1 MFYPINCIA
10 KFLQL
15 GLCPMVPDF
24 TWDYMSHGPVSHMGL
39 CPTVLHVTWD
49 YVPQS
54 LHLGLCPM
62 VPVSLGTMS
71 RSPPPLGTMSHGPTS
86 HMGLCPTV
94 PYVTW
99 DYVPQ
104 SHFTW
109 DYVPW
114 SLSSLG
120 TICPMVP
127 GLKWDSVLQ
136 LNKGSLNDHFPYLI
150 IMVWSKENCPK
161 S

>member
-1 MFYPINCIA
+1 
-10 KFLQL
+10 
-15 GLCPMVPDF
+15 MVPDF
-24 TWDYMSHGPVSHMGL
+24 TWDYMSHGPACHMGL
-39 CPTVLHVTWD
+39 CPAVPSLGTMSHGPCFTWD

-54 LHLGLCPM
+54 PPL
-62 VPVSLGTMS
+62 
-71 RSPPPLGTMSHGPTS
+71 PPPLGTMSHGPAS
-86 HMGLCPTV
+86 HVGLCPTV

-114 SLSSLG
+114 SLNSLG

-127 GLKWDSVLQ
+127 GLKWDSVQGRSQDFL
-136 LNKGSLNDHFPYLI
+136 KGGAQPSLARQTISPACQMYCAHITGDLKCF
-150 IMVWSKENCPK
+150 
-161 S
+161 